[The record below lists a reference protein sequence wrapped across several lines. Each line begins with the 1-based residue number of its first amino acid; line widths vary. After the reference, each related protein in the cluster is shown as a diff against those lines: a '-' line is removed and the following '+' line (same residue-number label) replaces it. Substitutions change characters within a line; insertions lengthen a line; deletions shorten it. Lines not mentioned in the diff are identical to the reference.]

1 LFTGVR
7 TQQLPDASRWILFA
21 EADLRAAQLLSLD
34 SDVPGRIACFHAQQA
49 AEKALKAVLVANNV
63 PFRKTHDLVV
73 LVGLLPSDLREVLE
87 VLDTDVLQPW
97 AVDGRYPGD
106 LPDASADEAAEAV
119 AIANAIVTIARSVA
133 SSEDAEENNE

>member
-7 TQQLPDASRWILFA
+7 TQTLPDVSRWILFA

-49 AEKALKAVLVANNV
+49 AEKALKALLVANNI

-73 LVGLLPSDLREVLE
+73 LVGLLPSGLREELE
-87 VLDTDVLQPW
+87 LLDTDVLQPW

-106 LPDASADEAAEAV
+106 LPDASADEAAEALAV
-119 AIANAIVTIARSVA
+119 AAAIVRIARSA
-133 SSEDAEENNE
+133 AADEDEDENDE

>member
-21 EADLRAAQLLSLD
+21 EADLRAAQLLSRD
-34 SDVPGRIACFHAQQA
+34 SDVAGRIACFHAQQA
-49 AEKALKAVLVANNV
+49 AEKALKALLVANNIA
-63 PFRKTHDLVV
+63 FRKTHDLVV

-106 LPDASADEAAEAV
+106 LPDASADEAAEAL

-133 SSEDAEENNE
+133 GGEDAEENNE